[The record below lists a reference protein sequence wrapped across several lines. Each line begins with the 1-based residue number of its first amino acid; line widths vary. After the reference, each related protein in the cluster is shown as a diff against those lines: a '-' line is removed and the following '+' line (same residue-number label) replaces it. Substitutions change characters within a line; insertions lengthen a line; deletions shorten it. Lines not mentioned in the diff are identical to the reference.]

1 MSSASITF
9 QILQSYI
16 QTLFLAL
23 TLSKAA
29 FIRSTTSPNA
39 TLEFVEEVV
48 AIDVGAVEGPAGGE
62 GVREWLP
69 RDPKRRVNR
78 STGIRTWV
86 LRIKAGDAEV
96 AGSSK
101 NEGSVDFG

>member
-1 MSSASITF
+1 MSSALTTF

-16 QTLFLAL
+16 TTCPFIQTLLLAL

-48 AIDVGAVEGPAGGE
+48 AIVVGAVEGPAGGE

-96 AGSSK
+96 AGSS
-101 NEGSVDFG
+101 ES

>member
-1 MSSASITF
+1 M
-9 QILQSYI
+9 L
-16 QTLFLAL
+16 LAL

-39 TLEFVEEVV
+39 TLEFAKEVA
-48 AIDVGAVEGPAGGE
+48 AIVVGAVEGPAGGE

-96 AGSSK
+96 AGSSE
-101 NEGSVDFG
+101 NEGNVDFG